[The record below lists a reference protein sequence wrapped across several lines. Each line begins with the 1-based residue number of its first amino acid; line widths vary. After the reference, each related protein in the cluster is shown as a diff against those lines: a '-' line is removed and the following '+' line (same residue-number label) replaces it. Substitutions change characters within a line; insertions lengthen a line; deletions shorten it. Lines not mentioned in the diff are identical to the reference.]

1 MAEDKRIR
9 IAADTTPLRQLR
21 EEAVSLYREIN
32 QTSMQSAQEAE
43 KSISQLREQLALM
56 EDRNE
61 LERLLLD
68 LKRQSAAIDATTMQ
82 KPSPMPERP
91 IRRQPPTEELPRPEQ
106 PTIDPE
112 TGSITWDV
120 SPRRK
125 EEPVQPEP
133 RLETDVEEP
142 EEKPAPRRRR
152 RKVQEPIPDVEPI
165 IDEETGSM
173 TWDVSPRRKEEP
185 VQPEPR
191 LETDVEEPEEKPAPR
206 RRRRKVQEPI
216 PDVEPIIDE
225 ETGSMTW
232 DLTRKPQRERVTP
245 IERGVEREEPTT
257 KETQKEILREINR
270 HVENIDES
278 VTNVDNSKNF
288 QDNSENRTD
297 NSRHTENITE
307 NVVNI
312 EKNTQTITENTTA
325 IREKGNLE
333 VVSEQPNRPLLREDD
348 RIQRRP
354 EITDNGQTEIKF
366 SDEGIIRAITR
377 LGVVTDNIGR
387 DVISALRGLEKGT
400 GEENQ
405 RTSITR
411 YLETIANS
419 VSVIEDSAEN
429 ILEEIQKAVS
439 GSGFGGGTGT
449 PGGIVPPTG
458 STGGIGGGLNI
469 FGGGLKGILGGLGA
483 LTAFNTAKN
492 VLSERYFRQQE
503 FEARSQYQGTVET
516 AANYTR
522 LQAANQADAFRWI
535 PLIGDT
541 IAKSIELPAQ
551 LAAEKMMA
559 TFGKY
564 AEGER
569 RVIPYAQVMGVSAG
583 EAFRQ
588 AGREG
593 SYAAESLG
601 MDYASYLG
609 RRAELI
615 RAGGGR
621 FVGGNEYDPYAVRET
636 QSVMAAERLFGLSP
650 NAVNRLQ
657 GAMRFG
663 DQDSGTGASAI
674 IREFE
679 QAMKNLGIP
688 FEQIASTMEESLDTF
703 ITQSDQI
710 LSKRGEFD
718 AKELAAMFSGIR
730 QATGL
735 QGRQLERVQQAFT
748 GQGISKDE
756 VTNAMLVRSIQEV
769 MPDKTSYSEIQEE
782 LEKIR
787 AGAADPEVMENF
799 LNRVVERTGGGSEQL
814 RLAMSEIFPNLS
826 WNDINSTI
834 QKDSDP
840 SKLVSNLFDL
850 YKQASQRI
858 RETPT
863 EAYDR
868 DAARRTVGTGETI
881 LASDMNRQMSEGA
894 NILGEIRDL
903 VREINDR
910 GKKVADM
917 ELEVPKE
924 KIIQQS
930 ATGGSGL
937 VNMSTVSGGVDAG
950 RAISQ
955 WFKRALD
962 EWARERVNGVSEAN
976 KVIQQER

>member
-32 QTSMQSAQEAE
+32 QTSMQSAQEAD

-68 LKRQSAAIDATTMQ
+68 LKRQSAAIDATTIQ

-106 PTIDPE
+106 PIIDPE

-125 EEPVQPEP
+125 EEPVQLEP
-133 RLETDVEEP
+133 RRKELIPETDVEEP
-142 EEKPAPRRRR
+142 LLTEEL
-152 RKVQEPIPDVEPI
+152 
-165 IDEETGSM
+165 EE
-173 TWDVSPRRKEEP
+173 RP
-185 VQPEPR
+185 V
-191 LETDVEEPEEKPAPR
+191 PR

-245 IERGVEREEPTT
+245 IERGTEEEPTT

-325 IREKGNLE
+325 IKEKGNLNA
-333 VVSEQPNRPLLREDD
+333 VSEQSNRPLLREDD

-377 LGVVTDNIGR
+377 LGAVTDNIGR
-387 DVISALRGLEKGT
+387 DVISALRGLEKGS

-405 RTSITR
+405 KTSITR

-429 ILEEIQKAVS
+429 ILEEMQKATS

-458 STGGIGGGLNI
+458 STGGIGGLNI
-469 FGGGLKGILGGLGA
+469 FGGGLKGILGGLGGLA
-483 LTAFNTAKN
+483 AFNTAKN

-703 ITQSDQI
+703 VTQSDQI

>member
-32 QTSMQSAQEAE
+32 QTSMQSAQEAD

-68 LKRQSAAIDATTMQ
+68 LKRQSAAIDATTIQ

-106 PTIDPE
+106 PIIDPE

-133 RLETDVEEP
+133 RRKEPRPEMETDVEEP
-142 EEKPAPRRRR
+142 LS
-152 RKVQEPIPDVEPI
+152 
-165 IDEETGSM
+165 T
-173 TWDVSPRRKEEP
+173 
-185 VQPEPR
+185 
-191 LETDVEEPEEKPAPR
+191 EEPEERPVPR

-232 DLTRKPQRERVTP
+232 DLTRKPQRGKVTP
-245 IERGVEREEPTT
+245 IERSVGEEPIT

-325 IREKGNLE
+325 IKEKGNLNA
-333 VVSEQPNRPLLREDD
+333 VSEQSNRPLLREDD

-377 LGVVTDNIGR
+377 LGAVTDNIGR
-387 DVISALRGLEKGT
+387 DVISALRGLEKGS

-405 RTSITR
+405 KTSITR

-429 ILEEIQKAVS
+429 ILEEMQKATS

-458 STGGIGGGLNI
+458 STGGIGGLNI
-469 FGGGLKGILGGLGA
+469 FGGGLKGILGGLGGLA
-483 LTAFNTAKN
+483 AFNTAKN

-621 FVGGNEYDPYAVRET
+621 FVGGNEYDPYAVKET

-703 ITQSDQI
+703 VTQSDQI

>member
-32 QTSMQSAQEAE
+32 QTSMQSAQEAD

-68 LKRQSAAIDATTMQ
+68 LKRQSAAIDATTIQ

-91 IRRQPPTEELPRPEQ
+91 IRRQSPTEELPRPEQ

-133 RLETDVEEP
+133 RRKEPIPETDVEEP
-142 EEKPAPRRRR
+142 LLTEEL
-152 RKVQEPIPDVEPI
+152 
-165 IDEETGSM
+165 EE
-173 TWDVSPRRKEEP
+173 RP
-185 VQPEPR
+185 V
-191 LETDVEEPEEKPAPR
+191 PR

-232 DLTRKPQRERVTP
+232 DLTRKPQRGKVTP
-245 IERGVEREEPTT
+245 IERGTEEEPTT

-325 IREKGNLE
+325 IKEKGNLNA
-333 VVSEQPNRPLLREDD
+333 VSEQSNRPLLREDD

-377 LGVVTDNIGR
+377 LGAVTDNIGR
-387 DVISALRGLEKGT
+387 DVISALRGLEKGS

-405 RTSITR
+405 KTSITR

-429 ILEEIQKAVS
+429 ILEEMQKATS

-458 STGGIGGGLNI
+458 STGGIGGLNI
-469 FGGGLKGILGGLGA
+469 FGGGLKGILGGLGGLA
-483 LTAFNTAKN
+483 AFNTAKN

-703 ITQSDQI
+703 VTQSDQI

-826 WNDINSTI
+826 WSDINSTI

-850 YKQASQRI
+850 YKQANQRI

-894 NILGEIRDL
+894 NILREIRDL

>member
-106 PTIDPE
+106 SIIDPE

-133 RLETDVEEP
+133 RP
-142 EEKPAPRRRR
+142 
-152 RKVQEPIPDVEPI
+152 
-165 IDEETGSM
+165 
-173 TWDVSPRRKEEP
+173 
-185 VQPEPR
+185 
-191 LETDVEEPEEKPAPR
+191 ETDVEEPEEKPAPR

-232 DLTRKPQRERVTP
+232 DLTRKPQRERVPP
-245 IERGVEREEPTT
+245 IERGTEEEPTT

-312 EKNTQTITENTTA
+312 EKNTKTITENTTA
-325 IREKGNLE
+325 IKEKGNLNA
-333 VVSEQPNRPLLREDD
+333 VSEQSNRPLLREDD

-377 LGVVTDNIGR
+377 LGAVTDNIGR
-387 DVISALRGLEKGT
+387 DVISALRGLEKGS

-405 RTSITR
+405 KTSITR

-449 PGGIVPPTG
+449 PGGIVPPTE

-621 FVGGNEYDPYAVRET
+621 FVGGNEYDPYAVKET

-703 ITQSDQI
+703 VTQSDQI

-826 WNDINSTI
+826 WSDINSTI

-858 RETPT
+858 KETPA

-868 DAARRTVGTGETI
+868 GAARRTVGAGETI
-881 LASDMNRQMSEGA
+881 LAGDMNRQMSEGA
-894 NILGEIRDL
+894 NILKEIRNL
-903 VREINDR
+903 VSEINDR
-910 GKKVADM
+910 GKKVADI

-962 EWARERVNGVSEAN
+962 EWARERVGGVSEAN

>member
-32 QTSMQSAQEAE
+32 QTSMQSAQEAD

-68 LKRQSAAIDATTMQ
+68 LKRQSAAIDATTIQ

-106 PTIDPE
+106 PIIDPE

-133 RLETDVEEP
+133 RP
-142 EEKPAPRRRR
+142 
-152 RKVQEPIPDVEPI
+152 
-165 IDEETGSM
+165 
-173 TWDVSPRRKEEP
+173 
-185 VQPEPR
+185 
-191 LETDVEEPEEKPAPR
+191 ETDVEEPEEKPAPR

-232 DLTRKPQRERVTP
+232 DLTRKPQRERVPP
-245 IERGVEREEPTT
+245 IERGTEEEPTT

-325 IREKGNLE
+325 IKEKGNLNA
-333 VVSEQPNRPLLREDD
+333 VSEQSNRPLLREDD

-387 DVISALRGLEKGT
+387 DVISALRGLEKGS

-405 RTSITR
+405 KTSITR

-439 GSGFGGGTGT
+439 SNGIGGGVGT

-458 STGGIGGGLNI
+458 STGVNGGGLNI
-469 FGGGLKGILGGLGA
+469 FGGGLKGILGALGGLA
-483 LTAFNTAKN
+483 AFNTAKN
-492 VLSERYFRQQE
+492 VLSERYFRNQE

-522 LQAANQADAFRWI
+522 LQAANQADAYRWI
-535 PLIGDT
+535 PLVGDV

-569 RVIPYAQVMGVSAG
+569 RVIPYAQVMGVSAR
-583 EAFRQ
+583 ESFRQ

-621 FVGGNEYDPYAVRET
+621 FVGGNEYDPYAVGET
-636 QSVMAAERLFGLSP
+636 QSVMAAERLFGLSS

-663 DQDSGTGASAI
+663 DQNSGTGASAI

-710 LSKRGEFD
+710 LSKRGDFD
-718 AKELAAMFSGIR
+718 ARQLAAMFSGIR

-748 GQGISKDE
+748 GQGMSKDE

-787 AGAADPEVMENF
+787 AGAANPEVMENF

-858 RETPT
+858 RETRA
-863 EAYDR
+863 EAYDK
-868 DAARRTVGTGETI
+868 DAAKGTVGAGETI
-881 LASDMNRQMSEGA
+881 LARDTNRQMSEGA
-894 NILGEIRDL
+894 NQLKEI
-903 VREINDR
+903 VRLLTNIDNNT
-910 GKKVADM
+910 
-917 ELEVPKE
+917 KE
-924 KIIQQS
+924 KEKPVES
-930 ATGGSGL
+930 GPVTRSMVSGGTGL
-937 VNMSTVSGGVDAG
+937 VNAENVSSGVEAG
-950 RAISQ
+950 RMLSQ
-955 WFKRALD
+955 WFKRVLD
-962 EWARERVNGVSEAN
+962 DWARERVGNMAVSEAN

>member
-32 QTSMQSAQEAE
+32 QTSMQSAQEAD

-68 LKRQSAAIDATTMQ
+68 LKRQSAAIDATTIQ

-91 IRRQPPTEELPRPEQ
+91 IRRQPPTEELPRLEQ
-106 PTIDPE
+106 PIIDPE

-133 RLETDVEEP
+133 RP
-142 EEKPAPRRRR
+142 
-152 RKVQEPIPDVEPI
+152 
-165 IDEETGSM
+165 
-173 TWDVSPRRKEEP
+173 
-185 VQPEPR
+185 
-191 LETDVEEPEEKPAPR
+191 ETDVEEPEEKPAPR

-232 DLTRKPQRERVTP
+232 DLTRKPQRERVPP
-245 IERGVEREEPTT
+245 IERGTEEEPTT

-288 QDNSENRTD
+288 QDNSENRMD

-312 EKNTQTITENTTA
+312 EKNTKTITENTTA
-325 IREKGNLE
+325 IKEKGNLNA
-333 VVSEQPNRPLLREDD
+333 VSEQSNRPLLREDD

-377 LGVVTDNIGR
+377 LGAVTDNIGR
-387 DVISALRGLEKGT
+387 DVISALRGLEKGS
-400 GEENQ
+400 GEKNQ
-405 RTSITR
+405 KTSITR

-429 ILEEIQKAVS
+429 ILEEMQKATS

-458 STGGIGGGLNI
+458 STGGIGGLNI
-469 FGGGLKGILGGLGA
+469 FGGGLKGILGGLGGLA
-483 LTAFNTAKN
+483 VLNAAKN

-663 DQDSGTGASAI
+663 DQNSNTGASAI

-679 QAMKNLGIP
+679 QAMKNLDIS

-703 ITQSDQI
+703 VTQSDQI

-735 QGRQLERVQQAFT
+735 QGRRLERVQQAFT

-858 RETPT
+858 RETPA

-868 DAARRTVGTGETI
+868 GAARRTVGAGETI
-881 LASDMNRQMSEGA
+881 LAGNMNRQMSEGA
-894 NILGEIRDL
+894 NQLKEI
-903 VREINDR
+903 
-910 GKKVADM
+910 KKVLGSIKEDTAILAGVKDRIDTYAGM
-917 ELEVPKE
+917 PKQIVE
-924 KIIQQS
+924 DTK
-930 ATGGSGL
+930 L
-937 VNMSTVSGGVDAG
+937 VSGAYKEAGSSDWDALLKG
-950 RAISQ
+950 IQMSISKG
-955 WFKRALD
+955 FLD
-962 EWARERVNGVSEAN
+962 IITAGKSRNIPAER
-976 KVIQQER
+976 

>member
-32 QTSMQSAQEAE
+32 QASMQSAQEAD

-68 LKRQSAAIDATTMQ
+68 LKRQSAAIDATTIQ

-106 PTIDPE
+106 PIIDPE

-133 RLETDVEEP
+133 RRKELIPETDVEEP
-142 EEKPAPRRRR
+142 LLTEEL
-152 RKVQEPIPDVEPI
+152 
-165 IDEETGSM
+165 EE
-173 TWDVSPRRKEEP
+173 RP
-185 VQPEPR
+185 V
-191 LETDVEEPEEKPAPR
+191 PR

-232 DLTRKPQRERVTP
+232 DLTRKPQRGKVTP
-245 IERGVEREEPTT
+245 IERSVGEEPIT

-325 IREKGNLE
+325 IKEKGNLNA
-333 VVSEQPNRPLLREDD
+333 VSEQSNRPLLREDD

-377 LGVVTDNIGR
+377 LGAVTDNIGR
-387 DVISALRGLEKGT
+387 DVISALRGLEKGS

-405 RTSITR
+405 KTSTTR

-429 ILEEIQKAVS
+429 ILEEMQKATS

-458 STGGIGGGLNI
+458 STGGIGGLNI
-469 FGGGLKGILGGLGA
+469 FGGGLKGILGGLGGLA
-483 LTAFNTAKN
+483 AFNTAKN

-703 ITQSDQI
+703 VTQSDQI

-718 AKELAAMFSGIR
+718 AKEIAAMFSGIR

>member
-106 PTIDPE
+106 SIIDPE

-133 RLETDVEEP
+133 RP
-142 EEKPAPRRRR
+142 
-152 RKVQEPIPDVEPI
+152 
-165 IDEETGSM
+165 
-173 TWDVSPRRKEEP
+173 
-185 VQPEPR
+185 
-191 LETDVEEPEEKPAPR
+191 ETDVEEPEEKPAPR

-232 DLTRKPQRERVTP
+232 DLTRKPQRERVPP
-245 IERGVEREEPTT
+245 IERGTEEEPTT

-312 EKNTQTITENTTA
+312 EKNTKTITENTTA
-325 IREKGNLE
+325 IKEKGNLNA
-333 VVSEQPNRPLLREDD
+333 VSEQSNRPLLREDD

-377 LGVVTDNIGR
+377 LGAVTDNIGR
-387 DVISALRGLEKGT
+387 DVISALRGLEKGS

-405 RTSITR
+405 KTSITR

-621 FVGGNEYDPYAVRET
+621 FVGGNEYDPYAVKET

-703 ITQSDQI
+703 VTQSDQI

-787 AGAADPEVMENF
+787 AGAANPEVMENF

-850 YKQASQRI
+850 YRQSSQRI
-858 RETPT
+858 RETRA
-863 EAYDR
+863 EAYDK
-868 DAARRTVGTGETI
+868 DAAKGTVGAGETI
-881 LASDMNRQMSEGA
+881 LARDTNRQMSEGA
-894 NILGEIRDL
+894 NQLKEI
-903 VREINDR
+903 
-910 GKKVADM
+910 KKVLDSIKEDTAILAGVKDRIDTYAGM
-917 ELEVPKE
+917 PKQIVE
-924 KIIQQS
+924 DTK
-930 ATGGSGL
+930 L
-937 VNMSTVSGGVDAG
+937 VSGAYKEAGSSDWDALLKG
-950 RAISQ
+950 IQMSISKG
-955 WFKRALD
+955 FLD
-962 EWARERVNGVSEAN
+962 IITAGKSRNIPAER
-976 KVIQQER
+976 

>member
-125 EEPVQPEP
+125 EKTIQPEP
-133 RLETDVEEP
+133 RRKEQRAADEPSVEEPLSVEEP
-142 EEKPAPRRRR
+142 EERPVSRRRK
-152 RKVQEPIPDVEPI
+152 RKVQEPIPDVEPT
-165 IDEETGSM
+165 IDEETGTM
-173 TWDVSPRRKEEP
+173 TWN
-185 VQPEPR
+185 
-191 LETDVEEPEEKPAPR
+191 
-206 RRRRKVQEPI
+206 
-216 PDVEPIIDE
+216 
-225 ETGSMTW
+225 
-232 DLTRKPQRERVTP
+232 LTRKPERERITP
-245 IERGVEREEPTT
+245 TERGLEREEPTTT

-325 IREKGNLE
+325 IKEKGNLD
-333 VVSEQPNRPLLREDD
+333 VVSEQQNRTLLREDD

-354 EITDNGQTEIKF
+354 EITDNGQSEIKF

-377 LGVVTDNIGR
+377 LGTITDNVGR
-387 DVISALRGLEKGT
+387 DVISALRGIEKGT

-405 RTSITR
+405 RSGVTR

-419 VSVIEDSAEN
+419 VSVIEDSTEN
-429 ILEEIQKAVS
+429 ILEEIQKVIS
-439 GSGFGGGTGT
+439 NNGIGGGAGT
-449 PGGIVPPTG
+449 PGGIVPLTG
-458 STGGIGGGLNI
+458 SAGGNGVGLNI

-564 AEGER
+564 VEGER

-588 AGREG
+588 AGKEG
-593 SYAAESLG
+593 GYAAESLG

-688 FEQIASTMEESLDTF
+688 FEEIASTMEESLDTF

-710 LSKRGEFD
+710 LSKRGDFD
-718 AKELAAMFSGIR
+718 ARQLAAMFSGIR

-748 GQGISKDE
+748 GQGMSKDE

-787 AGAADPEVMENF
+787 AGEANPEVMENF

-850 YKQASQRI
+850 YRQSSQRI

-863 EAYDR
+863 EAYDK
-868 DAARRTVGTGETI
+868 DAARRTVGAGETI
-881 LASDMNRQMSEGA
+881 MAGNMNRQMSEGA
-894 NILGEIRDL
+894 TQLKEIKKVLDSIKEDTAILAGVKDRLDTYAGMPKQIVEDTKL
-903 VREINDR
+903 VSGAYKEAGSSDWDALLKGIQMSISKGFLDIITA
-910 GKKVADM
+910 GKK
-917 ELEVPKE
+917 
-924 KIIQQS
+924 
-930 ATGGSGL
+930 GSIP
-937 VNMSTVSGGVDAG
+937 V
-950 RAISQ
+950 
-955 WFKRALD
+955 
-962 EWARERVNGVSEAN
+962 ER
-976 KVIQQER
+976 

>member
-32 QTSMQSAQEAE
+32 QTSMQSAQEAD

-68 LKRQSAAIDATTMQ
+68 LKRQSAAIDATTIQ

-106 PTIDPE
+106 PIIDPE

-133 RLETDVEEP
+133 RRKEPRPEMETDVEEP
-142 EEKPAPRRRR
+142 LFTEEL
-152 RKVQEPIPDVEPI
+152 
-165 IDEETGSM
+165 EE
-173 TWDVSPRRKEEP
+173 RP
-185 VQPEPR
+185 V
-191 LETDVEEPEEKPAPR
+191 PR

-245 IERGVEREEPTT
+245 IERGTEEEPTT

-325 IREKGNLE
+325 IKEKGNLNA
-333 VVSEQPNRPLLREDD
+333 VSEQSNRPLLREDD

-377 LGVVTDNIGR
+377 LGAVTDNIGR
-387 DVISALRGLEKGT
+387 DVISALRGLEKGS

-405 RTSITR
+405 KTSITR

-429 ILEEIQKAVS
+429 ILEEMQKATS

-458 STGGIGGGLNI
+458 STGGIGGLNI
-469 FGGGLKGILGGLGA
+469 FGGGLKGILGGLGGLA
-483 LTAFNTAKN
+483 AFNTAKN

-703 ITQSDQI
+703 VTQSDQI

>member
-32 QTSMQSAQEAE
+32 QTSMQSAQEAD

-68 LKRQSAAIDATTMQ
+68 LKRQSAAIDATTIQ

-106 PTIDPE
+106 PIIDPE

-125 EEPVQPEP
+125 EEPVQPELRRKEP
-133 RLETDVEEP
+133 IPETDVEEP
-142 EEKPAPRRRR
+142 LLTEEL
-152 RKVQEPIPDVEPI
+152 
-165 IDEETGSM
+165 EE
-173 TWDVSPRRKEEP
+173 RP
-185 VQPEPR
+185 V
-191 LETDVEEPEEKPAPR
+191 PR

-245 IERGVEREEPTT
+245 IERSVEREEPTT

-325 IREKGNLE
+325 IKEKGNLNA
-333 VVSEQPNRPLLREDD
+333 VSEQSNRPLLREDD

-377 LGVVTDNIGR
+377 LGAVTDNIGR
-387 DVISALRGLEKGT
+387 DVISALRGLEKGS

-405 RTSITR
+405 KTSITR

-439 GSGFGGGTGT
+439 SNGIGGGVGT

-458 STGGIGGGLNI
+458 STGVNGGGLNI

-748 GQGISKDE
+748 GQGMSKDE

-787 AGAADPEVMENF
+787 AGGADPEVMENF

-850 YKQASQRI
+850 YRQASQRI
-858 RETPT
+858 KETPA

-868 DAARRTVGTGETI
+868 GAARRTVGAGETI
-881 LASDMNRQMSEGA
+881 LAGDMNRQMSEGA
-894 NILGEIRDL
+894 NILKEIRDL
-903 VREINDR
+903 VSEINDR
-910 GKKVADM
+910 GKKVADI

-962 EWARERVNGVSEAN
+962 EWARERVGGVSEAN

>member
-173 TWDVSPRRKEEP
+173 TWD
-185 VQPEPR
+185 
-191 LETDVEEPEEKPAPR
+191 
-206 RRRRKVQEPI
+206 
-216 PDVEPIIDE
+216 
-225 ETGSMTW
+225 
-232 DLTRKPQRERVTP
+232 LTRKPQRERVTP

-312 EKNTQTITENTTA
+312 EKNTQTITENITA

-377 LGVVTDNIGR
+377 LGTITDNVGR
-387 DVISALRGLEKGT
+387 DVISAIRGLEKGT

-405 RTSITR
+405 RSGVTR

-419 VSVIEDSAEN
+419 VSVIEDSTEN

-458 STGGIGGGLNI
+458 STGGIGGLNI
-469 FGGGLKGILGGLGA
+469 FGGGLKGILGGLGGLA
-483 LTAFNTAKN
+483 AFNTAKN
-492 VLSERYFRQQE
+492 VLSERYFRNQE

-522 LQAANQADAFRWI
+522 LQAANQADAYRWI
-535 PLIGDT
+535 PLVGDV

-593 SYAAESLG
+593 GYAASALG
-601 MDYASYLG
+601 MDYASYMG

-748 GQGISKDE
+748 GQGMSKDE

-799 LNRVVERTGGGSEQL
+799 LNRVVERSGGGSEQL
-814 RLAMSEIFPNLS
+814 RLAMSEIFPNLF

-850 YKQASQRI
+850 YRQASQRI
-858 RETPT
+858 KETPA

-868 DAARRTVGTGETI
+868 GAARRTVGAGETI
-881 LASDMNRQMSEGA
+881 LAGDMNRQMSEGA
-894 NILGEIRDL
+894 NQLKEI
-903 VREINDR
+903 VRLLTNIDNNT
-910 GKKVADM
+910 
-917 ELEVPKE
+917 KE
-924 KIIQQS
+924 KEKPVES
-930 ATGGSGL
+930 GPVTRSMVSGGAGL
-937 VNMSTVSGGVDAG
+937 VNAENVSSGVEAG
-950 RAISQ
+950 RMLSQ
-955 WFKRALD
+955 WFKRVLD
-962 EWARERVNGVSEAN
+962 DWARERERVGNMAVSEAN

>member
-68 LKRQSAAIDATTMQ
+68 LKRQSAAIDATTIQ

-106 PTIDPE
+106 PIIDPE

-133 RLETDVEEP
+133 RP
-142 EEKPAPRRRR
+142 
-152 RKVQEPIPDVEPI
+152 
-165 IDEETGSM
+165 
-173 TWDVSPRRKEEP
+173 
-185 VQPEPR
+185 
-191 LETDVEEPEEKPAPR
+191 ETDVEEPEEKPAPR

-232 DLTRKPQRERVTP
+232 DLTRKPQRERVPP
-245 IERGVEREEPTT
+245 IERGTEEEPTT

-325 IREKGNLE
+325 IKEKGNLN
-333 VVSEQPNRPLLREDD
+333 VVSEQQNRTLLREDD

-354 EITDNGQTEIKF
+354 EITDNGQSEIKF

-377 LGVVTDNIGR
+377 LGTVTDNAGR
-387 DVISALRGLEKGT
+387 DVVSALRGLEKGT
-400 GEENQ
+400 GEESQ
-405 RTSITR
+405 RNVTR

-419 VSVIEDSAEN
+419 VSVIEDSSEN

-439 GSGFGGGTGT
+439 GAGFGGGAGT

-458 STGGIGGGLNI
+458 SAGGNGVGLNI
-469 FGGGLKGILGGLGA
+469 FGGGLKGILGGLGGLA
-483 LTAFNTAKN
+483 AFNTAKN
-492 VLSERYFRQQE
+492 VLSERYFRNQE

-703 ITQSDQI
+703 VTQSDQI

-858 RETPT
+858 KETPA

-868 DAARRTVGTGETI
+868 GAARRTVGAGETI
-881 LASDMNRQMSEGA
+881 LAGDMNRQMSEGA
-894 NILGEIRDL
+894 KQLKEIVRLLTNID
-903 VREINDR
+903 NNT
-910 GKKVADM
+910 
-917 ELEVPKE
+917 KE
-924 KIIQQS
+924 KEKPVES
-930 ATGGSGL
+930 GPVTRSMVSGGAGL
-937 VNMSTVSGGVDAG
+937 VNAENVSSGVEAG
-950 RAISQ
+950 RMLSQ
-955 WFKRALD
+955 WFKRVLD
-962 EWARERVNGVSEAN
+962 DWARERVGNMAVSEAN

>member
-32 QTSMQSAQEAE
+32 QASMQSAQEAD

-68 LKRQSAAIDATTMQ
+68 LKRQSAAIDATTIQ

-133 RLETDVEEP
+133 RRKEPIPETDVEEP
-142 EEKPAPRRRR
+142 LLTEEL
-152 RKVQEPIPDVEPI
+152 
-165 IDEETGSM
+165 EE
-173 TWDVSPRRKEEP
+173 RP
-185 VQPEPR
+185 V
-191 LETDVEEPEEKPAPR
+191 PR

-245 IERGVEREEPTT
+245 IERGTEEEPTT

-325 IREKGNLE
+325 IKEKGNLNA
-333 VVSEQPNRPLLREDD
+333 VSEQSNRPLLREDD

-377 LGVVTDNIGR
+377 LGAVTDNIGR
-387 DVISALRGLEKGT
+387 DVISALRGLEKGA

-405 RTSITR
+405 KTSITR

-429 ILEEIQKAVS
+429 ILEEMQKATS

-458 STGGIGGGLNI
+458 STGGIGGLNI
-469 FGGGLKGILGGLGA
+469 FGGGLKGILGGLGGLA
-483 LTAFNTAKN
+483 AFNTAKN

-703 ITQSDQI
+703 VTQSDQI

>member
-32 QTSMQSAQEAE
+32 QASMQSAQEAD

-68 LKRQSAAIDATTMQ
+68 LKRQSAAIDATTLQ

-106 PTIDPE
+106 PIIDPE

-133 RLETDVEEP
+133 RP
-142 EEKPAPRRRR
+142 
-152 RKVQEPIPDVEPI
+152 
-165 IDEETGSM
+165 
-173 TWDVSPRRKEEP
+173 
-185 VQPEPR
+185 
-191 LETDVEEPEEKPAPR
+191 ETDVEEPEEKPAPR

-232 DLTRKPQRERVTP
+232 DLTRKPQRERVPP
-245 IERGVEREEPTT
+245 IERGTEEEPTT

-325 IREKGNLE
+325 IKEKGNLNA
-333 VVSEQPNRPLLREDD
+333 VSEQSNRPLLREDD

-377 LGVVTDNIGR
+377 LGAVTDNIGR
-387 DVISALRGLEKGT
+387 DVISALRGLEKGS

-405 RTSITR
+405 KTSITR

-429 ILEEIQKAVS
+429 ILEEMQKATS

-458 STGGIGGGLNI
+458 STGGIGGLNI
-469 FGGGLKGILGGLGA
+469 FGGGLKGILGGLGGLA
-483 LTAFNTAKN
+483 AFNTAKN

-703 ITQSDQI
+703 VTQSDQI

-787 AGAADPEVMENF
+787 AGAADPKVMENF

>member
-32 QTSMQSAQEAE
+32 QTSMQSAQEAD

-68 LKRQSAAIDATTMQ
+68 LKRQSAAIDATTIQ

-106 PTIDPE
+106 PIIDPE

-133 RLETDVEEP
+133 RRKEPRPEMETDVEEP
-142 EEKPAPRRRR
+142 LS
-152 RKVQEPIPDVEPI
+152 
-165 IDEETGSM
+165 T
-173 TWDVSPRRKEEP
+173 
-185 VQPEPR
+185 
-191 LETDVEEPEEKPAPR
+191 EEPEERPVPR

-232 DLTRKPQRERVTP
+232 DLTRKPQRGKVTP
-245 IERGVEREEPTT
+245 IERSVGEEPIT

-325 IREKGNLE
+325 IKEKGNLNA
-333 VVSEQPNRPLLREDD
+333 VSEQSNRPLLREDD

-377 LGVVTDNIGR
+377 LGAVTDNIGR
-387 DVISALRGLEKGT
+387 DVISALRGLEKGS

-405 RTSITR
+405 KTSITR

-429 ILEEIQKAVS
+429 ILEEMQKATS

-458 STGGIGGGLNI
+458 STGGIGGLNI
-469 FGGGLKGILGGLGA
+469 FGGGLKGILGGLGGLA
-483 LTAFNTAKN
+483 AFNTAKN

-703 ITQSDQI
+703 VTQSDQI

-787 AGAADPEVMENF
+787 AGAADPKVMENF

>member
-125 EEPVQPEP
+125 EETVQPEP
-133 RLETDVEEP
+133 RREEQRTDRETDVEESLPAEEP
-142 EEKPAPRRRR
+142 EERPAPRRRRR
-152 RKVQEPIPDVEPI
+152 RKVQEPIPDVEPT
-165 IDEETGSM
+165 IDEETG
-173 TWDVSPRRKEEP
+173 T
-185 VQPEPR
+185 
-191 LETDVEEPEEKPAPR
+191 
-206 RRRRKVQEPI
+206 
-216 PDVEPIIDE
+216 
-225 ETGSMTW
+225 MTW
-232 DLTRKPQRERVTP
+232 DLTRRPERERVPPT
-245 IERGVEREEPTT
+245 ERGTEREEPTTT
-257 KETQKEILREINR
+257 KETQKELLREINR

-307 NVVNI
+307 HVVNI

-377 LGVVTDNIGR
+377 LGTITDNVGS
-387 DVISALRGLEKGT
+387 DVVSAIRGLEKGT

-429 ILEEIQKAVS
+429 ILEEIQKVVS

-458 STGGIGGGLNI
+458 STGEIGGGLNI

-858 RETPT
+858 KETPA

-868 DAARRTVGTGETI
+868 GAARRTVGAGETI
-881 LASDMNRQMSEGA
+881 LAGDMNRQMSEGA
-894 NILGEIRDL
+894 NQLKEI
-903 VREINDR
+903 VRLLTNIDNNT
-910 GKKVADM
+910 
-917 ELEVPKE
+917 KE
-924 KIIQQS
+924 KPVES
-930 ATGGSGL
+930 GPVTRSMVSGGTGL
-937 VNMSTVSGGVDAG
+937 VNAENVSSGVEAG
-950 RAISQ
+950 RMLSQ
-955 WFKRALD
+955 WFKRVLD
-962 EWARERVNGVSEAN
+962 DWARERVGNMAVSEAN

>member
-106 PTIDPE
+106 PTIDEE

-125 EEPVQPEP
+125 EETVQPEP
-133 RLETDVEEP
+133 RRKEQRPEMETDVEEP
-142 EEKPAPRRRR
+142 LPAEEPEERPAPRRRR
-152 RKVQEPIPDVEPI
+152 RKVQEPIPDVEPT
-165 IDEETGSM
+165 IDEETG
-173 TWDVSPRRKEEP
+173 T
-185 VQPEPR
+185 
-191 LETDVEEPEEKPAPR
+191 
-206 RRRRKVQEPI
+206 
-216 PDVEPIIDE
+216 
-225 ETGSMTW
+225 MTW
-232 DLTRKPQRERVTP
+232 DLTRRPQRERVTP
-245 IERGVEREEPTT
+245 IERGAEREEPTTT
-257 KETQKEILREINR
+257 KETQKELLREINR

-377 LGVVTDNIGR
+377 LGTITDNVGR
-387 DVISALRGLEKGT
+387 DVVSAIRGLEKGT

-405 RTSITR
+405 RSGITR

-419 VSVIEDSAEN
+419 VSVIEDSTEN
-429 ILEEIQKAVS
+429 ILEEIQKAIS
-439 GSGFGGGTGT
+439 NNGIGGGVGA

-458 STGGIGGGLNI
+458 STGTPGGGLNI

-564 AEGER
+564 VEGER

-593 SYAAESLG
+593 GYAASALG
-601 MDYASYLG
+601 MDYASYMG

-615 RAGGGR
+615 RAGGGH

-679 QAMKNLGIP
+679 QAMKNLNIP

-748 GQGISKDE
+748 GQGMSKDE

-787 AGAADPEVMENF
+787 AGAADPKVMENF
-799 LNRVVERTGGGSEQL
+799 LNRLIERTGGGSEQL

-850 YKQASQRI
+850 YKKSSQRI

-863 EAYDR
+863 EAYDK
-868 DAARRTVGTGETI
+868 DAAKRTVGAGETI
-881 LASDMNRQMSEGA
+881 LAGDMNRQMSEGA
-894 NILGEIRDL
+894 NQLKEI
-903 VREINDR
+903 VRLLTNIDNNT
-910 GKKVADM
+910 
-917 ELEVPKE
+917 KE
-924 KIIQQS
+924 KEKPVES
-930 ATGGSGL
+930 GPVTRSMVSGGTGL
-937 VNMSTVSGGVDAG
+937 VNAENVSSGVEAG
-950 RAISQ
+950 RMLSQ
-955 WFKRALD
+955 WFKRVLD
-962 EWARERVNGVSEAN
+962 DWARERVGNMAVSEAN

>member
-32 QTSMQSAQEAE
+32 QTSMQSAQEAD

-68 LKRQSAAIDATTMQ
+68 LKRQSAAIDATTIQ

-106 PTIDPE
+106 PIIDPE

-133 RLETDVEEP
+133 RRKEPIPETDVEEP
-142 EEKPAPRRRR
+142 LLTEEL
-152 RKVQEPIPDVEPI
+152 
-165 IDEETGSM
+165 EE
-173 TWDVSPRRKEEP
+173 RP
-185 VQPEPR
+185 V
-191 LETDVEEPEEKPAPR
+191 PR

-232 DLTRKPQRERVTP
+232 DLTRKPQRERVPP
-245 IERGVEREEPTT
+245 IERGTEEEPTT

-325 IREKGNLE
+325 IKEKGNLNA
-333 VVSEQPNRPLLREDD
+333 VSEQSNRPLLREDD

-377 LGVVTDNIGR
+377 LGAVTDNIGR
-387 DVISALRGLEKGT
+387 DVISALRGLEKGS

-405 RTSITR
+405 KTSITR

-429 ILEEIQKAVS
+429 ILEEMQKATS

-458 STGGIGGGLNI
+458 STGGIGGLNI
-469 FGGGLKGILGGLGA
+469 FGGGLKGILGGLGGLA
-483 LTAFNTAKN
+483 AFNTAKN

-703 ITQSDQI
+703 VTQSDQI

-868 DAARRTVGTGETI
+868 DAARMTVGTGETI

>member
-43 KSISQLREQLALM
+43 KNISQLREQLALM

-125 EEPVQPEP
+125 EETVQPEP
-133 RLETDVEEP
+133 RREQQRTDRETDVEEP
-142 EEKPAPRRRR
+142 LPAEEPEERPAPRRRR
-152 RKVQEPIPDVEPI
+152 RKVQEPIPDVEPT
-165 IDEETGSM
+165 IDEETG
-173 TWDVSPRRKEEP
+173 T
-185 VQPEPR
+185 
-191 LETDVEEPEEKPAPR
+191 
-206 RRRRKVQEPI
+206 
-216 PDVEPIIDE
+216 
-225 ETGSMTW
+225 MTW
-232 DLTRKPQRERVTP
+232 DLTRKPERERVTP
-245 IERGVEREEPTT
+245 TERGTEREEPTTT
-257 KETQKEILREINR
+257 KETQKELLREINR

-377 LGVVTDNIGR
+377 LGTITDNVGR
-387 DVISALRGLEKGT
+387 DVISAIRGLEKGT

-405 RTSITR
+405 RSGVTR

-419 VSVIEDSAEN
+419 VSVIEDSTEN
-429 ILEEIQKAVS
+429 ILEEIQKVIS
-439 GSGFGGGTGT
+439 NNGIGGGVGT

-458 STGGIGGGLNI
+458 STGTLGGGLNI
-469 FGGGLKGILGGLGA
+469 FGGGLKGILGGLGGLA
-483 LTAFNTAKN
+483 AFNTAKN
-492 VLSERYFRQQE
+492 VLSERYFRNQE

-522 LQAANQADAFRWI
+522 LQAANQADAYRWI
-535 PLIGDT
+535 PLVGDV

-593 SYAAESLG
+593 GYAASALG
-601 MDYASYLG
+601 MDYASYMG

-679 QAMKNLGIP
+679 QAMKNLNIP

-748 GQGISKDE
+748 GQGMSKDE

-787 AGAADPEVMENF
+787 AGAANPKVMENF
-799 LNRVVERTGGGSEQL
+799 LNRLIERTGGGSEQL

-850 YKQASQRI
+850 YKKSSQRI

-863 EAYDR
+863 EAYDK
-868 DAARRTVGTGETI
+868 DAAKRTVGAGETI
-881 LASDMNRQMSEGA
+881 LAGDMNRQMSEGA
-894 NILGEIRDL
+894 NQLNEI
-903 VREINDR
+903 
-910 GKKVADM
+910 KKVLDSIKEDTAILAGVKDRLDTYAGM
-917 ELEVPKE
+917 PKQIVE
-924 KIIQQS
+924 DTK
-930 ATGGSGL
+930 L
-937 VNMSTVSGGVDAG
+937 VSGAYKEAGSSDWDALLKG
-950 RAISQ
+950 IQMSISKG
-955 WFKRALD
+955 FLD
-962 EWARERVNGVSEAN
+962 IITAGKSRNIPAER
-976 KVIQQER
+976 

>member
-106 PTIDPE
+106 PIIDPE

-125 EEPVQPEP
+125 EETVQPEP
-133 RLETDVEEP
+133 RRKGQRPEMETDVEEP
-142 EEKPAPRRRR
+142 L
-152 RKVQEPIPDVEPI
+152 PI
-165 IDEETGSM
+165 
-173 TWDVSPRRKEEP
+173 
-185 VQPEPR
+185 
-191 LETDVEEPEEKPAPR
+191 EEPEERPAPR

-325 IREKGNLE
+325 IKEKGNLNA
-333 VVSEQPNRPLLREDD
+333 VSEQSNRPLLREDD

-400 GEENQ
+400 GDENQ

-429 ILEEIQKAVS
+429 ILEEMQKATS

-458 STGGIGGGLNI
+458 STGGIGGLNI
-469 FGGGLKGILGGLGA
+469 FGGGLKGILGGLGGLA
-483 LTAFNTAKN
+483 AFNTAKN
-492 VLSERYFRQQE
+492 VLSERYFRNQE

-522 LQAANQADAFRWI
+522 LQAANQADAYRWI
-535 PLIGDT
+535 PLVGDV

-569 RVIPYAQVMGVSAG
+569 RVIPYAQVMGVSAR
-583 EAFRQ
+583 ESFRQ

-621 FVGGNEYDPYAVRET
+621 FVGGNEYDPYAVGET
-636 QSVMAAERLFGLSP
+636 QSVMAAERLFGLSS

-663 DQDSGTGASAI
+663 DQNSGTGASAI

-710 LSKRGEFD
+710 LSKRGDFD
-718 AKELAAMFSGIR
+718 ARQLAAMFSGIR

-748 GQGISKDE
+748 GQGMSKDE

-787 AGAADPEVMENF
+787 AGAANPEVMENF

-858 RETPT
+858 RETRA
-863 EAYDR
+863 EAYDK
-868 DAARRTVGTGETI
+868 DAAKGTVGAGETI
-881 LASDMNRQMSEGA
+881 LARDTNRQMSEGA
-894 NILGEIRDL
+894 NQLKEI
-903 VREINDR
+903 VRLLTNIDNNT
-910 GKKVADM
+910 
-917 ELEVPKE
+917 KE
-924 KIIQQS
+924 KEKPVES
-930 ATGGSGL
+930 GPVTRSMVSGGTGL
-937 VNMSTVSGGVDAG
+937 VNAENVSSGVEAG
-950 RAISQ
+950 RMLSQ
-955 WFKRALD
+955 WFKRVLD
-962 EWARERVNGVSEAN
+962 DWARERVGNMAVSEAN

>member
-106 PTIDPE
+106 PIIDPE

-125 EEPVQPEP
+125 EEPVQLEP
-133 RLETDVEEP
+133 RRKEPIPETDVEEP
-142 EEKPAPRRRR
+142 LLTEEL
-152 RKVQEPIPDVEPI
+152 
-165 IDEETGSM
+165 EE
-173 TWDVSPRRKEEP
+173 RP
-185 VQPEPR
+185 V
-191 LETDVEEPEEKPAPR
+191 PR

-245 IERGVEREEPTT
+245 IERGTEEEPTT

-325 IREKGNLE
+325 IKEKGNLNA
-333 VVSEQPNRPLLREDD
+333 VSEQSNRPLLREDD

-377 LGVVTDNIGR
+377 LGAVTDNIGR
-387 DVISALRGLEKGT
+387 DVISALRGLEKGS

-405 RTSITR
+405 KTSITR

-429 ILEEIQKAVS
+429 ILEEMQKATS

-458 STGGIGGGLNI
+458 STGGIGGLNI
-469 FGGGLKGILGGLGA
+469 FGGGLKGILGGLGGLA
-483 LTAFNTAKN
+483 AFNTAKN

-609 RRAELI
+609 RRAELM

-748 GQGISKDE
+748 GQGMSKDE

-799 LNRVVERTGGGSEQL
+799 LNRVVERSGGGSEQL

-850 YKQASQRI
+850 YRQASQRI
-858 RETPT
+858 KETPA

-881 LASDMNRQMSEGA
+881 LASNMNRQMSEGA

>member
-32 QTSMQSAQEAE
+32 QTSMQSAQEAD

-68 LKRQSAAIDATTMQ
+68 LKRQSAAIDATTIQ

-106 PTIDPE
+106 PIIDPE

-133 RLETDVEEP
+133 RRKEPIPETDVEEP
-142 EEKPAPRRRR
+142 LLTEEL
-152 RKVQEPIPDVEPI
+152 
-165 IDEETGSM
+165 EE
-173 TWDVSPRRKEEP
+173 RP
-185 VQPEPR
+185 V
-191 LETDVEEPEEKPAPR
+191 PR

-245 IERGVEREEPTT
+245 IERGMEEEPTT

-325 IREKGNLE
+325 IKEKGNLNA
-333 VVSEQPNRPLLREDD
+333 VSEQSNRPLLREDD

-377 LGVVTDNIGR
+377 LGAVTDNIGR
-387 DVISALRGLEKGT
+387 DVISALRGLEKGS

-405 RTSITR
+405 KTSITR

-429 ILEEIQKAVS
+429 ILEEMQKATS

-458 STGGIGGGLNI
+458 STGGIGGLNI
-469 FGGGLKGILGGLGA
+469 FGGGLKGILGGLGGLA
-483 LTAFNTAKN
+483 AFNTAKN

-703 ITQSDQI
+703 VTQSDQI

-730 QATGL
+730 QVTGL

>member
-32 QTSMQSAQEAE
+32 QTSMQSAQEAD

-112 TGSITWDV
+112 TGSITWNV

-125 EEPVQPEP
+125 EEIIQPESRRKEP
-133 RLETDVEEP
+133 IPETDVEEP
-142 EEKPAPRRRR
+142 LLTEEL
-152 RKVQEPIPDVEPI
+152 
-165 IDEETGSM
+165 EE
-173 TWDVSPRRKEEP
+173 RP
-185 VQPEPR
+185 V
-191 LETDVEEPEEKPAPR
+191 PR

-232 DLTRKPQRERVTP
+232 DLTRKPQRGKVTL
-245 IERGVEREEPTT
+245 IERGTEEEPTT

-325 IREKGNLE
+325 IKEKGNLNA
-333 VVSEQPNRPLLREDD
+333 VSEQSNRPLLREDD

-377 LGVVTDNIGR
+377 LGAVTDNIGR
-387 DVISALRGLEKGT
+387 DVISALRGLEKGS

-405 RTSITR
+405 KTSITR

-429 ILEEIQKAVS
+429 ILEEMQKATS

-458 STGGIGGGLNI
+458 STGGIGGLNI
-469 FGGGLKGILGGLGA
+469 FGGGLKGILGGLGGLA
-483 LTAFNTAKN
+483 AFNTAKN

-679 QAMKNLGIP
+679 QAMKNLDIP

-703 ITQSDQI
+703 VTQSDQI

-718 AKELAAMFSGIR
+718 ARQLAAMFSGIR

-748 GQGISKDE
+748 GQGMSKDE

-858 RETPT
+858 KETPA

-868 DAARRTVGTGETI
+868 GAARRTVGAGETI
-881 LASDMNRQMSEGA
+881 LAGNMNRQMSEGA
-894 NILGEIRDL
+894 NILKEIRDL
-903 VREINDR
+903 VSEINDR
-910 GKKVADM
+910 GKKVADI

-962 EWARERVNGVSEAN
+962 EWARERVGGVSEAN

>member
-32 QTSMQSAQEAE
+32 QASMQSAQEAD

-133 RLETDVEEP
+133 RRKEPIPETDVEEP
-142 EEKPAPRRRR
+142 LLTEELEERPVPRRRR

-173 TWDVSPRRKEEP
+173 T
-185 VQPEPR
+185 
-191 LETDVEEPEEKPAPR
+191 
-206 RRRRKVQEPI
+206 
-216 PDVEPIIDE
+216 
-225 ETGSMTW
+225 
-232 DLTRKPQRERVTP
+232 RKPQRGKVTP
-245 IERGVEREEPTT
+245 IERGTEEEPTT

-354 EITDNGQTEIKF
+354 EITDNGQMEIKF

-492 VLSERYFRQQE
+492 VLSERYFRNQE

-663 DQDSGTGASAI
+663 DQNSGTGASAI

-710 LSKRGEFD
+710 LSKRGDFD
-718 AKELAAMFSGIR
+718 ARQLAAMFSGIR

-748 GQGISKDE
+748 GQGMSKDE

-858 RETPT
+858 KETPA

-868 DAARRTVGTGETI
+868 GAARRTVGAGETI
-881 LASDMNRQMSEGA
+881 LAGDMNRQMSEGA
-894 NILGEIRDL
+894 NILKEIRDL
-903 VREINDR
+903 VSEINDR
-910 GKKVADM
+910 GKKVADI

-962 EWARERVNGVSEAN
+962 EWVRERVGGVSEAN

>member
-142 EEKPAPRRRR
+142 EEKPAP
-152 RKVQEPIPDVEPI
+152 
-165 IDEETGSM
+165 
-173 TWDVSPRRKEEP
+173 
-185 VQPEPR
+185 
-191 LETDVEEPEEKPAPR
+191 
-206 RRRRKVQEPI
+206 RRRKVQEPI

>member
-68 LKRQSAAIDATTMQ
+68 LKRQSAAIDATTIQ

-133 RLETDVEEP
+133 RP
-142 EEKPAPRRRR
+142 
-152 RKVQEPIPDVEPI
+152 
-165 IDEETGSM
+165 
-173 TWDVSPRRKEEP
+173 
-185 VQPEPR
+185 
-191 LETDVEEPEEKPAPR
+191 ETDVEEPEEKPAPR

-710 LSKRGEFD
+710 LSKRGDFD
-718 AKELAAMFSGIR
+718 ARQLAAMFSGIR

-748 GQGISKDE
+748 GQGMSKDE

-787 AGAADPEVMENF
+787 AGEANPEVMENF

>member
-32 QTSMQSAQEAE
+32 QTSMQSAQEAD

-68 LKRQSAAIDATTMQ
+68 LKRQSAAIDATTIQ

-106 PTIDPE
+106 PIIDPE

-120 SPRRK
+120 LPRRK

-133 RLETDVEEP
+133 RRKEPRPEMETDVEEP
-142 EEKPAPRRRR
+142 LS
-152 RKVQEPIPDVEPI
+152 
-165 IDEETGSM
+165 T
-173 TWDVSPRRKEEP
+173 
-185 VQPEPR
+185 
-191 LETDVEEPEEKPAPR
+191 EEPEERPVPR

-232 DLTRKPQRERVTP
+232 DLTRKPQRGKVTP
-245 IERGVEREEPTT
+245 IERSVGEEPIT

-325 IREKGNLE
+325 IKEKGNLNA
-333 VVSEQPNRPLLREDD
+333 VSEQSNRPLLREDD

-377 LGVVTDNIGR
+377 LGAVTDNIGR
-387 DVISALRGLEKGT
+387 DVISALRGLEKGS

-405 RTSITR
+405 KTSITR

-429 ILEEIQKAVS
+429 ILEEMQKATS

-458 STGGIGGGLNI
+458 STGGIGGLNI
-469 FGGGLKGILGGLGA
+469 FGGGLKGILGGLGGLA
-483 LTAFNTAKN
+483 AFNTAKN

-703 ITQSDQI
+703 VTQSDQI

-718 AKELAAMFSGIR
+718 AKEIAAMFSGIR

>member
-32 QTSMQSAQEAE
+32 QASMQSAQEAD

-133 RLETDVEEP
+133 RRKEPMPETDVEEP
-142 EEKPAPRRRR
+142 LF
-152 RKVQEPIPDVEPI
+152 
-165 IDEETGSM
+165 T
-173 TWDVSPRRKEEP
+173 
-185 VQPEPR
+185 
-191 LETDVEEPEEKPAPR
+191 EEPEERPVPR

-245 IERGVEREEPTT
+245 IERGTEEEPTT

-325 IREKGNLE
+325 IKEKGNLNA
-333 VVSEQPNRPLLREDD
+333 VSEQSNRPLLREDD

-377 LGVVTDNIGR
+377 LGAVTDNIGR
-387 DVISALRGLEKGT
+387 DVISALRGLEKGS

-405 RTSITR
+405 KTSITR

-429 ILEEIQKAVS
+429 ILEEMQKATS

-458 STGGIGGGLNI
+458 STGGIGGLNI
-469 FGGGLKGILGGLGA
+469 FGGGLKGILGGLGGLA
-483 LTAFNTAKN
+483 AFNTAKN

-621 FVGGNEYDPYAVRET
+621 FVGGNEYDPYAVKET

-703 ITQSDQI
+703 VTQSDQI

-748 GQGISKDE
+748 GQGMSKDE

-962 EWARERVNGVSEAN
+962 EWARERVGGVSEAN

>member
-120 SPRRK
+120 SSRRK
-125 EEPVQPEP
+125 EELVQPEP
-133 RLETDVEEP
+133 RRKEPIPETDVEEP
-142 EEKPAPRRRR
+142 LFTEEPEERPAPRRRR
-152 RKVQEPIPDVEPI
+152 RKVQEPI
-165 IDEETGSM
+165 T
-173 TWDVSPRRKEEP
+173 
-185 VQPEPR
+185 
-191 LETDVEEPEEKPAPR
+191 
-206 RRRRKVQEPI
+206 
-216 PDVEPIIDE
+216 DVEPIIDE

-245 IERGVEREEPTT
+245 IERSVEREEPTT

-325 IREKGNLE
+325 IKEKGNLNA
-333 VVSEQPNRPLLREDD
+333 VSEQSNRPLLREDD

-387 DVISALRGLEKGT
+387 DVISALRGLEKGS

-405 RTSITR
+405 KTSITR

-429 ILEEIQKAVS
+429 ILEEMQKAVS

-703 ITQSDQI
+703 VTQSDQI

-858 RETPT
+858 KETPA

-868 DAARRTVGTGETI
+868 GAARRTVGAGETI
-881 LASDMNRQMSEGA
+881 LAGDMNRQMSEGA
-894 NILGEIRDL
+894 NILKEIRDL
-903 VREINDR
+903 VSEINDR
-910 GKKVADM
+910 GKKVADI

-962 EWARERVNGVSEAN
+962 EWARERVGGVSEAN

>member
-1 MAEDKRIR
+1 
-9 IAADTTPLRQLR
+9 LR

-91 IRRQPPTEELPRPEQ
+91 IRRQSPTEELPRPEQ

-125 EEPVQPEP
+125 EETVQPEP
-133 RLETDVEEP
+133 RRKGQRPEMETDVEEP
-142 EEKPAPRRRR
+142 LPIEEPEERPAPRRRR
-152 RKVQEPIPDVEPI
+152 RKVQE
-165 IDEETGSM
+165 S
-173 TWDVSPRRKEEP
+173 
-185 VQPEPR
+185 
-191 LETDVEEPEEKPAPR
+191 
-206 RRRRKVQEPI
+206 I

-232 DLTRKPQRERVTP
+232 DLTRKRERVAP
-245 IERGVEREEPTT
+245 IERSVEREEPTT

-377 LGVVTDNIGR
+377 LGAVTDNIGR
-387 DVISALRGLEKGT
+387 DVISALRGLEKGS

-405 RTSITR
+405 KTSITR

-429 ILEEIQKAVS
+429 ILEEMQKAVS

-621 FVGGNEYDPYAVRET
+621 FVGGNEYDPYAVKET

-663 DQDSGTGASAI
+663 DQNSGTGASAI

-710 LSKRGEFD
+710 LSKRGDFD
-718 AKELAAMFSGIR
+718 ARQLAAMFSGIR

-735 QGRQLERVQQAFT
+735 QGRQLERAQQAFT
-748 GQGISKDE
+748 GQGMSKDE

-850 YKQASQRI
+850 YRQSSQRI
-858 RETPT
+858 RETRA
-863 EAYDR
+863 EAYDK
-868 DAARRTVGTGETI
+868 DAAKGTVGAGETI
-881 LASDMNRQMSEGA
+881 LARDTNRQMSEGA
-894 NILGEIRDL
+894 NQLKEI
-903 VREINDR
+903 
-910 GKKVADM
+910 KKVLDSIKEDTAILAGVKDRIDTYAGM
-917 ELEVPKE
+917 PKQIVE
-924 KIIQQS
+924 DTK
-930 ATGGSGL
+930 L
-937 VNMSTVSGGVDAG
+937 VSGAYKEAGSSDWDALLKG
-950 RAISQ
+950 IQMSISKG
-955 WFKRALD
+955 FLD
-962 EWARERVNGVSEAN
+962 IITAGKSRNIPAER
-976 KVIQQER
+976 

>member
-32 QTSMQSAQEAE
+32 QASMQSAQEAE

-133 RLETDVEEP
+133 RRKEPRPETDVEESLPTEEP
-142 EEKPAPRRRR
+142 EEKPVPRRRR
-152 RKVQEPIPDVEPI
+152 RKVQEPI
-165 IDEETGSM
+165 T
-173 TWDVSPRRKEEP
+173 
-185 VQPEPR
+185 
-191 LETDVEEPEEKPAPR
+191 
-206 RRRRKVQEPI
+206 
-216 PDVEPIIDE
+216 DVEPIIDE

-245 IERGVEREEPTT
+245 IERSVEREEPTT

-325 IREKGNLE
+325 IKEKGNLNA
-333 VVSEQPNRPLLREDD
+333 VSEQSNRPILREDD

-377 LGVVTDNIGR
+377 LGAVTDNVGR
-387 DVISALRGLEKGT
+387 DVVSAIRGLEKGT
-400 GEENQ
+400 GEESQ
-405 RTSITR
+405 RNVTR

-419 VSVIEDSAEN
+419 VSVIEDSSEN

-439 GSGFGGGTGT
+439 GAGFGGGAGT

-458 STGGIGGGLNI
+458 SVGGNGVGLNI

-492 VLSERYFRQQE
+492 VLSERYFRNQE

-615 RAGGGR
+615 RAGGGH

-710 LSKRGEFD
+710 LSKRGDFD
-718 AKELAAMFSGIR
+718 ARQLAAMFSGIR

-748 GQGISKDE
+748 GQGMSKDE

-787 AGAADPEVMENF
+787 AGEANPEVMENF

-850 YKQASQRI
+850 YRQSSQRI
-858 RETPT
+858 RETRA
-863 EAYDR
+863 EAYDK
-868 DAARRTVGTGETI
+868 DAAKGIVGAGETI
-881 LASDMNRQMSEGA
+881 LARDTNRQMSEGA
-894 NILGEIRDL
+894 NQLKEI
-903 VREINDR
+903 VRLLTNIDNNT
-910 GKKVADM
+910 
-917 ELEVPKE
+917 KE
-924 KIIQQS
+924 KEKPVES
-930 ATGGSGL
+930 GPVTRSMVSGGTGL
-937 VNMSTVSGGVDAG
+937 VNAENVSSGVEAG
-950 RAISQ
+950 RMLSQ
-955 WFKRALD
+955 WFKRVLD
-962 EWARERVNGVSEAN
+962 DWARERVGNMAVSEAN

>member
-32 QTSMQSAQEAE
+32 QTSMQSAQEAD

-125 EEPVQPEP
+125 EETVQPEP
-133 RLETDVEEP
+133 RRKGQRPEMETDVEEP
-142 EEKPAPRRRR
+142 L
-152 RKVQEPIPDVEPI
+152 PI
-165 IDEETGSM
+165 
-173 TWDVSPRRKEEP
+173 
-185 VQPEPR
+185 
-191 LETDVEEPEEKPAPR
+191 EEPEERPAPR

-232 DLTRKPQRERVTP
+232 DLTRKSQRGRVTP
-245 IERGVEREEPTT
+245 IERGTEEEPTT

-325 IREKGNLE
+325 IKEKGNLNA
-333 VVSEQPNRPLLREDD
+333 VSEQSNRPLLREDD

-377 LGVVTDNIGR
+377 LGTVTDNAGR
-387 DVISALRGLEKGT
+387 DVVSAIRGLEKGT

-405 RTSITR
+405 RSSVTR
-411 YLETIANS
+411 YLEAIANS

-439 GSGFGGGTGT
+439 SNGIGGGVGT

-458 STGGIGGGLNI
+458 STGGIGGLNI

-663 DQDSGTGASAI
+663 DQNSGTGASAI

-710 LSKRGEFD
+710 LSKRGDFD
-718 AKELAAMFSGIR
+718 ARQLAAMFSGIR

-748 GQGISKDE
+748 GQGMSKDE

-787 AGAADPEVMENF
+787 AGAANPEVMENF

>member
-32 QTSMQSAQEAE
+32 QTSMQSAQEAD

-68 LKRQSAAIDATTMQ
+68 LKRQSAAIDATTIQ

-106 PTIDPE
+106 PIIDPE

-133 RLETDVEEP
+133 RP
-142 EEKPAPRRRR
+142 
-152 RKVQEPIPDVEPI
+152 
-165 IDEETGSM
+165 
-173 TWDVSPRRKEEP
+173 
-185 VQPEPR
+185 
-191 LETDVEEPEEKPAPR
+191 ETDVEEPEEKPAPR

-232 DLTRKPQRERVTP
+232 DLTRKPQRERVPP
-245 IERGVEREEPTT
+245 IERGTEEEPTT

-312 EKNTQTITENTTA
+312 EKNTKTITENTTA
-325 IREKGNLE
+325 IKEKGNLNA
-333 VVSEQPNRPLLREDD
+333 VSEQSNRPLLREDD

-377 LGVVTDNIGR
+377 LGAVTDNIGR
-387 DVISALRGLEKGT
+387 DVISALRGLEKGS

-405 RTSITR
+405 KTSITR

-429 ILEEIQKAVS
+429 ILEEMQKATS

-458 STGGIGGGLNI
+458 STGGIGGLNI
-469 FGGGLKGILGGLGA
+469 FGGGLKGILGGLGGLA
-483 LTAFNTAKN
+483 AFNTAKN

-601 MDYASYLG
+601 MDYTSYLG

-703 ITQSDQI
+703 VTQSDQI

-826 WNDINSTI
+826 WSDINSTI

>member
-125 EEPVQPEP
+125 EETVQPEP
-133 RLETDVEEP
+133 RREQQRTDRETDVEEP
-142 EEKPAPRRRR
+142 LPAEEPEERPAPRRRR
-152 RKVQEPIPDVEPI
+152 RKVQEPIPDVEPT
-165 IDEETGSM
+165 IDEETG
-173 TWDVSPRRKEEP
+173 T
-185 VQPEPR
+185 
-191 LETDVEEPEEKPAPR
+191 
-206 RRRRKVQEPI
+206 
-216 PDVEPIIDE
+216 
-225 ETGSMTW
+225 MTW
-232 DLTRKPQRERVTP
+232 DLTRRPERERVTP
-245 IERGVEREEPTT
+245 TERGTEREEPTTT
-257 KETQKEILREINR
+257 KETQKELLREINR

-354 EITDNGQTEIKF
+354 EITDNGQTGIKF

-377 LGVVTDNIGR
+377 LGTITDNVGR
-387 DVISALRGLEKGT
+387 DVVSAIRGLEKGT

-405 RTSITR
+405 RSGVTR

-419 VSVIEDSAEN
+419 VSVIEDSTEN
-429 ILEEIQKAVS
+429 ILEEIQKAIS
-439 GSGFGGGTGT
+439 NNGIGGGVGT

-458 STGGIGGGLNI
+458 STGTPGGGQNI

-593 SYAAESLG
+593 SYAASALG
-601 MDYASYLG
+601 MDYASYMG

-679 QAMKNLGIP
+679 QAMKNLNIP

-748 GQGISKDE
+748 GQGMSKDE

-787 AGAADPEVMENF
+787 AGAADPKVMENF
-799 LNRVVERTGGGSEQL
+799 LNRLIERTGGGSEQL

-850 YKQASQRI
+850 YKKSSQRI

-863 EAYDR
+863 EAYDK
-868 DAARRTVGTGETI
+868 DAAKRTVGAGETI
-881 LASDMNRQMSEGA
+881 LAGDMNRQMSEGA

-903 VREINDR
+903 VSEINDR

-937 VNMSTVSGGVDAG
+937 VNMSTVSEGVDAG

>member
-133 RLETDVEEP
+133 RRKEPRPETDVEESLPTEEP
-142 EEKPAPRRRR
+142 EEKP
-152 RKVQEPIPDVEPI
+152 V
-165 IDEETGSM
+165 
-173 TWDVSPRRKEEP
+173 
-185 VQPEPR
+185 
-191 LETDVEEPEEKPAPR
+191 PR

-232 DLTRKPQRERVTP
+232 DLTRKTQREGVTP

-551 LAAEKMMA
+551 LAAEKMMV

-868 DAARRTVGTGETI
+868 DAARRTVGAGETI
-881 LASDMNRQMSEGA
+881 LAGDMNRQMSEGA
-894 NILGEIRDL
+894 TQLKEI
-903 VREINDR
+903 
-910 GKKVADM
+910 KKVLDSIKEDTAILAGVKDRIDTYAGM
-917 ELEVPKE
+917 PKQIVE
-924 KIIQQS
+924 DTK
-930 ATGGSGL
+930 L
-937 VNMSTVSGGVDAG
+937 VSGAYKEAGSSDWDALLKG
-950 RAISQ
+950 IQMSISKG
-955 WFKRALD
+955 FLD
-962 EWARERVNGVSEAN
+962 IITAGKSRNIPAER
-976 KVIQQER
+976 

>member
-32 QTSMQSAQEAE
+32 QTSMQSAQEAD

-68 LKRQSAAIDATTMQ
+68 LKRQSAAIDATTIQ

-106 PTIDPE
+106 PIIDPE

-133 RLETDVEEP
+133 RP
-142 EEKPAPRRRR
+142 
-152 RKVQEPIPDVEPI
+152 
-165 IDEETGSM
+165 
-173 TWDVSPRRKEEP
+173 
-185 VQPEPR
+185 
-191 LETDVEEPEEKPAPR
+191 ETDVEEPEEKPAPR

-232 DLTRKPQRERVTP
+232 DLTRKPQRERVPP
-245 IERGVEREEPTT
+245 IERGTEEEPTT

-288 QDNSENRTD
+288 QDNSENRMD

-312 EKNTQTITENTTA
+312 EKNTKTITENTTA
-325 IREKGNLE
+325 IKEKGNLNA
-333 VVSEQPNRPLLREDD
+333 VSEQSNRPLLREDD

-377 LGVVTDNIGR
+377 LGAVTDNIGR
-387 DVISALRGLEKGT
+387 DVISALRGLEKGS

-405 RTSITR
+405 KTSITR

-429 ILEEIQKAVS
+429 ILEEMQKATS

-458 STGGIGGGLNI
+458 STGGIGGLNI
-469 FGGGLKGILGGLGA
+469 FGGGLKGILGGLGGLA
-483 LTAFNTAKN
+483 AFNTAKN

-679 QAMKNLGIP
+679 QAMKNLDIP

-703 ITQSDQI
+703 VTQSDQI

-858 RETPT
+858 KETPA

-868 DAARRTVGTGETI
+868 GAARRTVGAGETI
-881 LASDMNRQMSEGA
+881 LAGNMNRQMSEGA
-894 NILGEIRDL
+894 NQLKEM
-903 VREINDR
+903 
-910 GKKVADM
+910 KKVLDSIKEDTAILAGVKDRIDTYAGM
-917 ELEVPKE
+917 PKQIVE
-924 KIIQQS
+924 DTK
-930 ATGGSGL
+930 L
-937 VNMSTVSGGVDAG
+937 VSGAYKEAGSSDWDALLKG
-950 RAISQ
+950 IQMSISKG
-955 WFKRALD
+955 FLD
-962 EWARERVNGVSEAN
+962 IITAGKSRNIPAER
-976 KVIQQER
+976 

>member
-112 TGSITWDV
+112 TGSITWNV

-125 EEPVQPEP
+125 EETIQPEP
-133 RLETDVEEP
+133 RRKEQRTGDEPSVEEPLPVEEP
-142 EEKPAPRRRR
+142 EERPVSRRRR
-152 RKVQEPIPDVEPI
+152 RKVQEPIPDVEPT
-165 IDEETGSM
+165 IDEETGTM
-173 TWDVSPRRKEEP
+173 TWN
-185 VQPEPR
+185 
-191 LETDVEEPEEKPAPR
+191 
-206 RRRRKVQEPI
+206 
-216 PDVEPIIDE
+216 
-225 ETGSMTW
+225 
-232 DLTRKPQRERVTP
+232 LTRKPERERIAPT
-245 IERGVEREEPTT
+245 ERGLEREEPTTT

-288 QDNSENRTD
+288 QDNSENRAD

-325 IREKGNLE
+325 IKEKGNLD
-333 VVSEQPNRPLLREDD
+333 VVSEQQNRTLLREDD

-377 LGVVTDNIGR
+377 LGTVTDNVGR
-387 DVISALRGLEKGT
+387 DVVSALRGLEKGT
-400 GEENQ
+400 GEESQ
-405 RTSITR
+405 RNVTR

-419 VSVIEDSAEN
+419 VSVIEDSSEN

-439 GSGFGGGTGT
+439 GAGFGGGAGT

-458 STGGIGGGLNI
+458 SAGGNGVGLNI
-469 FGGGLKGILGGLGA
+469 FGGGLKGILGGLGGLA
-483 LTAFNTAKN
+483 AFNTAKN

-593 SYAAESLG
+593 GYAAESLG

-679 QAMKNLGIP
+679 QAMKNLNIP
-688 FEQIASTMEESLDTF
+688 FEEIASTMEESLDTF

-718 AKELAAMFSGIR
+718 AKELAAILSATR

-735 QGRQLERVQQAFT
+735 SGRQLERVQQAFT
-748 GQGISKDE
+748 GQGMSKDE

-769 MPDKTSYSEIQEE
+769 MPEKTSYSEIQEE

-787 AGAADPEVMENF
+787 SGGASMELMENF
-799 LNRVVERTGGGSEQL
+799 LSKVVERTGGGSEQL

-826 WNDINSTI
+826 WGDINATI

-840 SKLVSNLFDL
+840 SKLISNLADL
-850 YKQASQRI
+850 YKTAYRRI
-858 RETPT
+858 DETRA
-863 EAYDR
+863 EAYDK
-868 DAARRTVGTGETI
+868 DAAKRTVGTGETF
-881 LASDMNRQMSEGA
+881 LANDMNRQMSAGA
-894 NILGEIRDL
+894 GILKEIRDL
-903 VREINDR
+903 VEEINER
-910 GKKVADM
+910 GKKVADI

-937 VNMSTVSGGVDAG
+937 VNMSTVSEGVDAG

-962 EWARERVNGVSEAN
+962 EWARERVGGVSEAN